1 MLKNQNKLNEER
13 RKHMNPGGDAAEQVV
28 RLSLEGFEVA
38 ARLSGAAA
46 KDVALLLA
54 SVLKEQTK
62 TRGKARLTSM
72 LRSGKE
78 LKVFSLPQ
86 KDLQKFTKQ
95 AKRYGVLYCVLREK
109 NQNGSAPVDI
119 IARADDA
126 SKIQRIVERYK
137 FVTTDKAA
145 VLGEAQSRIAERDE
159 QEKDEPER
167 TPGER
172 IAAEAIRKET
182 KEEANPSLAKT
193 GNDPLSEQNS
203 KISERTDK
211 GEIDDPSNRP
221 SVRNKL
227 KNYTEQV
234 KASKEAARSELV
246 KDPLSNQTLHKE
258 NIIKKKGISK

>member
-1 MLKNQNKLNEER
+1 
-13 RKHMNPGGDAAEQVV
+13 
-28 RLSLEGFEVA
+28 
-38 ARLSGAAA
+38 
-46 KDVALLLA
+46 
-54 SVLKEQTK
+54 
-62 TRGKARLTSM
+62 M

-86 KDLQKFTKQ
+86 KDLKEFTKQ

-109 NQNGSAPVDI
+109 NQDGSAPVDI
-119 IARADDA
+119 IARVDDA

-145 VLGEAQSRIAERDE
+145 VVGEAQGRIAERDE
-159 QEKDEPER
+159 QKKDEPKR

-172 IAAEAIRKET
+172 IAAETVRKET
-182 KEEANPSLAKT
+182 KEEANPSLVKT

-203 KISERTDK
+203 KISERLDK
-211 GEIDDPSNRP
+211 GEIDDPSDRP
-221 SVRNKL
+221 SVRAKM

-246 KDPLSNQTLHKE
+246 KDPLANQALHKE
-258 NIIKKKGISK
+258 NIIKKKGISQ

>member
-1 MLKNQNKLNEER
+1 
-13 RKHMNPGGDAAEQVV
+13 
-28 RLSLEGFEVA
+28 
-38 ARLSGAAA
+38 
-46 KDVALLLA
+46 
-54 SVLKEQTK
+54 
-62 TRGKARLTSM
+62 M

-86 KDLQKFTKQ
+86 KDLKEFTKQ

-109 NQNGSAPVDI
+109 NQDGSAPVDI

-137 FVTTDKAA
+137 FVTTDKAT
-145 VLGEAQSRIAERDE
+145 VVGEAQGRIAERDE
-159 QEKDEPER
+159 QKKDEPKR

-172 IAAEAIRKET
+172 IAAETVRKET
-182 KEEANPSLAKT
+182 KEEANPSLVKT

-203 KISERTDK
+203 KISERLDK
-211 GEIDDPSNRP
+211 GEIDDPSDRP
-221 SVRNKL
+221 SVRAKM

-246 KDPLSNQTLHKE
+246 KDPLANQALHKE
-258 NIIKKKGISK
+258 NIIKKKGISQ

>member
-1 MLKNQNKLNEER
+1 
-13 RKHMNPGGDAAEQVV
+13 MNPGGDAAEQVV

-86 KDLQKFTKQ
+86 KDLKEFTKQ

-109 NQNGSAPVDI
+109 NQDGSAPVDI

-145 VLGEAQSRIAERDE
+145 VVGEAQSRIAERDE
-159 QEKDEPER
+159 QEKDEPKR

-172 IAAEAIRKET
+172 IAAEAVRKET

-203 KISERTDK
+203 KISERPDK
-211 GEIDDPSNRP
+211 GEIDDPSSRP

-234 KASKEAARSELV
+234 KASKEAARSELA
-246 KDPLSNQTLHKE
+246 KDPLANQTLHKE

>member
-1 MLKNQNKLNEER
+1 
-13 RKHMNPGGDAAEQVV
+13 MNPGGDAAEQVV

-62 TRGKARLTSM
+62 TKGKARLTSM

-86 KDLQKFTKQ
+86 KDLKEFTKQ
-95 AKRYGVLYCVLREK
+95 AKRYGVLYCVLRDK
-109 NQNGSAPVDI
+109 NQDGSAPVDI

-126 SKIQRIVERYK
+126 SKIQRIVERYQLG
-137 FVTTDKAA
+137 TIDKAT
-145 VLGEAQSRIAERDE
+145 VVGEAQDRVAQRDS
-159 QEKDEPER
+159 QNKDEPER

-182 KEEANPSLAKT
+182 KKEANPSLAKT
-193 GNDPLSEQNS
+193 DKGPLSEQNS
-203 KISERTDK
+203 KRMERPDK
-211 GEIDDPSNRP
+211 GEIDDPSDRP
-221 SVRNKL
+221 SVKIKL
-227 KNYTEQV
+227 NNYTEQV
-234 KASKEAARSELV
+234 RAAKEAARSELA
-246 KDPLSNQTLHKE
+246 KDPLANQTLHKE
-258 NIIKKKGISK
+258 NIIKKKGVSK

>member
-1 MLKNQNKLNEER
+1 
-13 RKHMNPGGDAAEQVV
+13 MNPGGDAAEQVV

-86 KDLQKFTKQ
+86 KDLKEFTKQ

-109 NQNGSAPVDI
+109 NQDGSAPVDI

-126 SKIQRIVERYK
+126 SKIQRIVERYQLG
-137 FVTTDKAA
+137 TIDKAT
-145 VLGEAQSRIAERDE
+145 VVGEAQSRIDE
-159 QEKDEPER
+159 QEKDEPKR
-167 TPGER
+167 TPGES
-172 IAAEAIRKET
+172 IAAEAVRKEK

-211 GEIDDPSNRP
+211 GEIDDPNDRP

-234 KASKEAARSELV
+234 KASKEAVRSELV
-246 KDPLSNQTLHKE
+246 KDPLANQTLHKE

>member
-1 MLKNQNKLNEER
+1 
-13 RKHMNPGGDAAEQVV
+13 MNPGGDAAEQVV
-28 RLSLEGFEVA
+28 RLYLEGFEVA
-38 ARLSGAAA
+38 ARLSGEAA

-62 TRGKARLTSM
+62 TKGKARLTSM

-78 LKVFSLPQ
+78 LKVFTLPQ

-126 SKIQRIVERYK
+126 SKIQRIVERYQLG
-137 FVTTDKAA
+137 TIDKAT
-145 VLGEAQSRIAERDE
+145 VVGEAQNRIAQRDE
-159 QEKDEPER
+159 QEKDEPKR

-193 GNDPLSEQNS
+193 DNVPLSEQGLNR
-203 KISERTDK
+203 SERPDK
-211 GEIDDPSNRP
+211 GEIDDPGDRP
-221 SVRNKL
+221 SVRVKL
-227 KNYTEQV
+227 KKYTEQV
-234 KASKEAARSELV
+234 NASKEAARSQLA
-246 KDPLSNQTLHKE
+246 KDPLANQTIHKE
-258 NIIKKKGISK
+258 IIVNKKGISK

>member
-1 MLKNQNKLNEER
+1 
-13 RKHMNPGGDAAEQVV
+13 MNPGGDAAEQVV

-62 TRGKARLTSM
+62 TKGKARLTSM

-86 KDLQKFTKQ
+86 KDLKEFTKQ
-95 AKRYGVLYCVLREK
+95 AKRYGVLYCVLRDK
-109 NQNGSAPVDI
+109 NQDGSAPVDI

-126 SKIQRIVERYK
+126 SKIQRIVERYQLG
-137 FVTTDKAA
+137 TIDKAT
-145 VLGEAQSRIAERDE
+145 VVGEAQDRVAQRDS
-159 QEKDEPER
+159 QNKDEPER

-193 GNDPLSEQNS
+193 DKGPLSEQNS
-203 KISERTDK
+203 KRMERPDK
-211 GEIDDPSNRP
+211 GEIDDPSDRP
-221 SVRNKL
+221 SVKIKL
-227 KNYTEQV
+227 NNYTEQV
-234 KASKEAARSELV
+234 RAAKEAARSELAN
-246 KDPLSNQTLHKE
+246 DPLANQTLHKE

>member
-1 MLKNQNKLNEER
+1 
-13 RKHMNPGGDAAEQVV
+13 
-28 RLSLEGFEVA
+28 
-38 ARLSGAAA
+38 
-46 KDVALLLA
+46 
-54 SVLKEQTK
+54 
-62 TRGKARLTSM
+62 M

-86 KDLQKFTKQ
+86 KDLKEFTKQ

-109 NQNGSAPVDI
+109 NQDGSAPVDI

-145 VLGEAQSRIAERDE
+145 VVGEAQGRIAERDE
-159 QEKDEPER
+159 QKKDEPKR

-172 IAAEAIRKET
+172 IAAETVRKET
-182 KEEANPSLAKT
+182 KEEANPSLVKT

-203 KISERTDK
+203 KISERLDK
-211 GEIDDPSNRP
+211 GEIDDPSDRP
-221 SVRNKL
+221 SVRAKM

-246 KDPLSNQTLHKE
+246 KDPLANQALHKE
-258 NIIKKKGISK
+258 NIIKKKGISQ

>member
-1 MLKNQNKLNEER
+1 
-13 RKHMNPGGDAAEQVV
+13 MNPGGDAAEQVV

-62 TRGKARLTSM
+62 TKGKARLTSM

-78 LKVFSLPQ
+78 LEVFSLPQ
-86 KDLQKFTKQ
+86 KDLKEFTKQ
-95 AKRYGVLYCVLREK
+95 AKRYGVLYCVLRDK
-109 NQNGSAPVDI
+109 NQDGSAPVDI

-126 SKIQRIVERYK
+126 SKIQRIIERYQLG
-137 FVTTDKAA
+137 TIDKAT
-145 VLGEAQSRIAERDE
+145 VVGDAQDRVAQRDS
-159 QEKDEPER
+159 QNKDEPER

-172 IAAEAIRKET
+172 IASEAIRKET

-193 GNDPLSEQNS
+193 DKDPLSEQNS
-203 KISERTDK
+203 KILGRPDK
-211 GEIDDPSNRP
+211 GEIDDPSDRP
-221 SVRNKL
+221 SVKIKL

-234 KASKEAARSELV
+234 RASKEAARSELA
-246 KDPLSNQTLHKE
+246 KDPLKNQTLHKE

>member
-1 MLKNQNKLNEER
+1 
-13 RKHMNPGGDAAEQVV
+13 MNPGGDAAEQVV

-46 KDVALLLA
+46 KDVALLLV

-62 TRGKARLTSM
+62 TKGKARLTSM

-78 LKVFSLPQ
+78 LKVFTLPQ

-126 SKIQRIVERYK
+126 SKIQRIVERYQLG
-137 FVTTDKAA
+137 TIDKAT
-145 VLGEAQSRIAERDE
+145 VVGEAQSRIAEREE
-159 QEKDEPER
+159 QKKDEPER
-167 TPGER
+167 TAGER

-193 GNDPLSEQNS
+193 DNVPLSERDSNRM
-203 KISERTDK
+203 ERPDK
-211 GEIDDPSNRP
+211 GEIDDPHDRP

-227 KNYTEQV
+227 RQFTEQV
-234 KASKEAARSELV
+234 RASKEAVRSELA
-246 KDPLSNQTLHKE
+246 KDPLADQTIHKE
-258 NIIKKKGISK
+258 INVKKKGISK

>member
-1 MLKNQNKLNEER
+1 
-13 RKHMNPGGDAAEQVV
+13 MNPGGDAAEQVV

-46 KDVALLLA
+46 RDVALLLA

-86 KDLQKFTKQ
+86 KDLKEFTKQ

-109 NQNGSAPVDI
+109 NQDGSAPVDI

-145 VLGEAQSRIAERDE
+145 VIGEAQSRIAERDE
-159 QEKDEPER
+159 QEKDEPKR

-172 IAAEAIRKET
+172 IAAEAIRKGT

-193 GNDPLSEQNS
+193 GNDPLLEQNS

-211 GEIDDPSNRP
+211 GEIDDPSNHP

-234 KASKEAARSELV
+234 KASKEAARSELAN
-246 KDPLSNQTLHKE
+246 DPLANQTLHKE

>member
-1 MLKNQNKLNEER
+1 
-13 RKHMNPGGDAAEQVV
+13 MNPGGDAAEQVV

-62 TRGKARLTSM
+62 TKGKARLTSM

-86 KDLQKFTKQ
+86 KDLKEFTKQ
-95 AKRYGVLYCVLREK
+95 AKRYGVLYCVLRDK
-109 NQNGSAPVDI
+109 NQDGSAPVDI

-126 SKIQRIVERYK
+126 SKIQRIVERYQLG
-137 FVTTDKAA
+137 TIDKAT
-145 VLGEAQSRIAERDE
+145 VVGEAQDRVAQRDS
-159 QEKDEPER
+159 QNKDEPER

-182 KEEANPSLAKT
+182 KKEANPSLAKT
-193 GNDPLSEQNS
+193 DKDPLSEQNS
-203 KISERTDK
+203 KILGRPDK
-211 GEIDDPSNRP
+211 GEIDDPSDRP
-221 SVRNKL
+221 SVKIKL

-234 KASKEAARSELV
+234 RASKEAARSELA
-246 KDPLSNQTLHKE
+246 KDPLANQTLHKE
-258 NIIKKKGISK
+258 NIIKKKGVSK

>member
-1 MLKNQNKLNEER
+1 
-13 RKHMNPGGDAAEQVV
+13 MNPGGDAAEQVV

-62 TRGKARLTSM
+62 TKGKARLTSM

-86 KDLQKFTKQ
+86 KDLKEFTKQ
-95 AKRYGVLYCVLREK
+95 AKRYGVLYCVLRDK
-109 NQNGSAPVDI
+109 NQDGSAPVDI

-126 SKIQRIVERYK
+126 SKIQRIVERYQLG
-137 FVTTDKAA
+137 TIDKAT
-145 VLGEAQSRIAERDE
+145 VVGEAQDRVAQRDS
-159 QEKDEPER
+159 QNKDEPER

-193 GNDPLSEQNS
+193 DKDPLSEQNS
-203 KISERTDK
+203 KILGRPDK
-211 GEIDDPSNRP
+211 GEIDDPSDRP
-221 SVRNKL
+221 SVKIKL

-234 KASKEAARSELV
+234 RASKEAARSELA
-246 KDPLSNQTLHKE
+246 KDPLANQTLHKE
-258 NIIKKKGISK
+258 TIIKKKGISK

>member
-1 MLKNQNKLNEER
+1 
-13 RKHMNPGGDAAEQVV
+13 MNPGGDAAEQVV

-86 KDLQKFTKQ
+86 KDLDEFTKQ

-109 NQNGSAPVDI
+109 NQDGSAPVDI

-145 VLGEAQSRIAERDE
+145 VVGEAQSRIAERDE
-159 QEKDEPER
+159 QEKDDPER

-182 KEEANPSLAKT
+182 KEEANSSLAKT
-193 GNDPLSEQNS
+193 GNDPLLEQNS

-211 GEIDDPSNRP
+211 GKIDDPSNRP